1 MIDQRKYGLEK
12 IRLLNVR
19 RKLMEKR
26 EELYK
31 TNQNTD
37 EIDALL
43 EKNDEDFRNLK
54 YKRREKSLYENY

>member
-1 MIDQRKYGLEK
+1 MKDI
-12 IRLLNVR
+12 LL
-19 RKLMEKR
+19 K

-54 YKRREKSLYENY
+54 YKRREKTLYENC

>member
-54 YKRREKSLYENY
+54 YKRREKSLYENC